1 MLPGTT
7 ALDNEDATAV
17 PAAPRKSWYMIFIL
31 TVCFTLAYV
40 DRHVLSLLVNP
51 IKGSL
56 GLTDTE
62 IGLLQGVAFSI
73 FFVAAT
79 LPLARLSDSRSRPL
93 IIGWCVAAWS
103 LATMLCGA
111 ATTFWQ
117 MMLARIGVAV
127 GEAGLPPASLTLMAD
142 SFDKKRLAI
151 ATSIFMLGP
160 FLGGG
165 LAFVAGGALYD
176 ASAHWTLPV
185 VPGLGQL
192 ERWQMIFMAV
202 GAPGLLLAL
211 VVGLTLREPRTGVA
225 AHPKQNAA
233 TRRVVEFL
241 LAQWR
246 FCIIYIVSVG
256 LLVLLLNAHISWLP
270 AAMIRAHGVDEARM
284 GMLFGPIYL
293 LAGGGGTLLAGY
305 YVSRAKSDMLGRT
318 LKAMSIGTVLLL
330 LPAVFAPLVP
340 NFTLGMALIALSVFF
355 TSAIVSMSTLP
366 LQFSAPLSVR
376 AQTIAVMGL
385 LTTLMGTGLG
395 PILTGVLSDHLIGR
409 VEHPLSIALAV
420 LAALVVPIILILQR
434 VVIHHH
440 RQLRLDLRQSQ

>member
-1 MLPGTT
+1 MLPGTA
-7 ALDNEDATAV
+7 ALDNQAATAA
-17 PAAPRKSWYMIFIL
+17 PATPARTWYMIVVL
-31 TVCFTLAYV
+31 TLSFTLAYV

-51 IKGSL
+51 IKESL

-93 IIGWCVAAWS
+93 IIGWCVAGWS
-103 LATMLCGA
+103 LMTMLCGA
-111 ATTFWQ
+111 ATGFWQ

-142 SFDKKRLAI
+142 SLDRRRLAI
-151 ATSIFMLGP
+151 ATSVFMLGP

-165 LAFVAGGALYD
+165 LAFLAGGALYD
-176 ASAHWTLPV
+176 LSAQWVLPS
-185 VPGLGQL
+185 VPLLGQI
-192 ERWQMIFMAV
+192 ERWQVIFVAV

-211 VVGLTLREPRTGVA
+211 VVGLTLRDPRVRA
-225 AHPKQNAA
+225 AQPKESAS
-233 TRRVVEFL
+233 TRRVARFI
-241 LAQWR
+241 AGHWQ
-246 FCIIYIVSVG
+246 FCITYIVSVG

-270 AAMIRAHGVDEARM
+270 SAMIRAHGVDEAQM
-284 GMLFGPIYL
+284 GMLFGPLYL

-305 YVSRAKSDMLGRT
+305 YVSRAGSDMLGRT
-318 LKAMSIGTVLLL
+318 LKAMCLGTLLLL
-330 LPAVFAPLVP
+330 LPAIFAPLVSS
-340 NFTLGMALIALSVFF
+340 FALGMTLIALSVFF

-366 LQFSAPLSVR
+366 LQFSAPLAVR

-395 PILTGVLSDHLIGR
+395 PIITGVLSDRLIGQ
-409 VEHPLSIALAV
+409 VEQPLSVALAV
-420 LAALVVPIILILQR
+420 LAVLVVPAILMLQW
-434 VVIHHH
+434 VVIRCH
-440 RQLRLDLRQSQ
+440 RELRLDLRQSL

>member
-1 MLPGTT
+1 
-7 ALDNEDATAV
+7 
-17 PAAPRKSWYMIFIL
+17 
-31 TVCFTLAYV
+31 
-40 DRHVLSLLVNP
+40 
-51 IKGSL
+51 
-56 GLTDTE
+56 
-62 IGLLQGVAFSI
+62 
-73 FFVAAT
+73 
-79 LPLARLSDSRSRPL
+79 
-93 IIGWCVAAWS
+93 
-103 LATMLCGA
+103 
-111 ATTFWQ
+111 
-117 MMLARIGVAV
+117 
-127 GEAGLPPASLTLMAD
+127 MAD
-142 SFDKKRLAI
+142 SFDKKRLAL
-151 ATSIFMLGP
+151 ATSVFMLGP

-165 LAFVAGGALYD
+165 LAFIAGGALYD
-176 ASAHWTLPV
+176 LSAGWTLPV

-211 VVGLTLREPRTGVA
+211 VVGLTLREPRA
-225 AHPKQNAA
+225 SLPAQPKENASS
-233 TRRVVEFL
+233 RRAIAFL
-241 LAQWR
+241 LAQWQ
-246 FCIIYIVSVG
+246 FCMIYIVSVG

-318 LKAMSIGTVLLL
+318 LQAMCAGTVLLL
-330 LPAVFAPLVP
+330 LPAIFAPLVTS
-340 NFTLGMALIALSVFF
+340 FTLGMGLITLSVFF

-395 PILTGVLSDHLIGR
+395 PIVTGVLSDSLIGR
-409 VEHPLSIALAV
+409 VEHPLSVALAT

-434 VVIHHH
+434 LVIRHH
-440 RQLRLDLRQSQ
+440 RQLRLDLRQSH